1 MTDNYSASC
10 RQRSAF
16 IVGGA
21 VAMGAINGDIQ
32 KNRAGISSPM
42 FWLQIEKAEDG

>member
-10 RQRSAF
+10 RQRSVF

-21 VAMGAINGDIQ
+21 VAMGTINGGYPEGQSWD
-32 KNRAGISSPM
+32 SSPM